1 MDKKFID
8 STQSLINFIK
18 ASPTCFQAVEEI
30 EKTLKEAGF
39 LHLEENTRFNI
50 KEGKSY
56 FIKRNSSSLIAFKI
70 PESYKGF
77 SIIASHTDSPTF
89 KLKNN
94 CEFVKDEKYTVVNT
108 EGYGGMLLAPW
119 FDRPL
124 SIAGRVFIK
133 QENEVEEKLVKID
146 KDLLTIVNLAIHQN
160 RDANKGIEYKKQ
172 VDMLP
177 ILSLGNKKGAINSL
191 IAETLNVKEDQ
202 ILSSDLFLYNR
213 TEASIW
219 GLDNEMYSSP
229 RIDDLQGVYTSLN
242 ALINTEPS
250 SYINMALFLD
260 NEEVGSGTKQG
271 ALSDFLK
278 ITIDRIANS
287 LKWDVEDKA
296 IYQANSFMVSS
307 DNGHALHPNYS
318 QVNDV
323 VNKPVLNGGVLI
335 KHSANQKYTTDAASE
350 ALFKFILD
358 KEGIPYQEFVNNS
371 DVLGGSTLGNLIS
384 RSYSIST
391 IDIGAAQLAMHS
403 PYETGGTMDTFYL
416 IKAMEAF
423 YRR

>member
-1 MDKKFID
+1 MDNIYID
-8 STQSLINFIK
+8 STNNLIDFIK
-18 ASPTCFQAVEEI
+18 QSPTCFQAVETI
-30 EKTLKEAGF
+30 EKTLKVAGF
-39 LHLEENTRFNI
+39 IQLDEKNRFHVATN
-50 KEGKSY
+50 KSY
-56 FIKRNSSSLIAFKI
+56 YVKRNNSSLIAFKV
-70 PESYKGF
+70 PKEYNGF
-77 SIIASHTDSPTF
+77 SIVASHTDSPTF

-94 CEFVKDEKYTVVNT
+94 PEVVKENSYTVLNT

-124 SIAGRVFIK
+124 SIAGRVFVKIND
-133 QENEVEEKLVKID
+133 QIEEKLITID
-146 KDLLTIVNLAIHQN
+146 RDLLTIVNIAIHQN
-160 RDANKGIEYKKQ
+160 REANKGMDYKKQ

-177 ILSLGNKKGAINSL
+177 ILALGDKKGAINTL
-191 IAETLNVKEDQ
+191 IAETLNVEENQ

-213 TEASIW
+213 MKASIW

-229 RIDDLQGVYTSLN
+229 RIDDLQGVFTSLS

-307 DNGHALHPNYS
+307 DNGHALHPNYI
-318 QVNDV
+318 QKNDI

-335 KHSANQKYTTDAASE
+335 KHSANQKYTTDASSA
-350 ALFKFILD
+350 AQFKFILD
-358 KEGIPYQEFVNNS
+358 NADIPYQEFVNNS
-371 DVLGGSTLGNLIS
+371 DLPGGSTLGNLIS

-391 IDIGAAQLAMHS
+391 IDIGVAQLAMHS
-403 PYETGGTMDTFYL
+403 PYETGGTKDTYYL
-416 IKAMEAF
+416 IKAIEAF
-423 YRR
+423 YER

>member
-1 MDKKFID
+1 MDKKYLDYTKGLLEYI
-8 STQSLINFIK
+8 SE
-18 ASPTCFQAVEEI
+18 SPTCFQAVATI
-30 EKTLKEAGF
+30 EKTLQKVGF
-39 LHLEENTRFNI
+39 ICLDETKRFKLETN
-50 KEGKSY
+50 KAY
-56 FIKRNSSSLIAFKI
+56 YVKRNNSSLIAFKI
-70 PESYKGF
+70 PENYKGF

-89 KLKNN
+89 KLKND
-94 CEFVKDEKYTVVNT
+94 CEVVKEEKYTTLNT

-133 QENEVEEKLVKID
+133 KDNEIEEKLVTID
-146 KDLLTIVNLAIHQN
+146 RDLLTIVNLAIHQN
-160 RDANKGIEYKKQ
+160 REANKGIEYKKQ

-177 ILSLGNKKGAINSL
+177 IFALGNKKGAINTL
-191 IAETLNVKEDQ
+191 IANTLNVDEDQ

-213 TEASIW
+213 MKPSIW
-219 GLDNEMYSSP
+219 GLDDEFFSSP
-229 RIDDLQGVYTSLN
+229 RIDDLQGVYTSLT

-287 LKWDVEDKA
+287 LNWDVEDKA

-307 DNGHALHPNYS
+307 DNGHALHPNYM
-318 QVNDV
+318 QVNDIS
-323 VNKPVLNGGVLI
+323 NKPVLNGGVLI
-335 KHSANQKYTTDAASE
+335 KHSANQKYTTDASSE
-350 ALFKFILD
+350 ALFKFILE
-358 KEGIPYQEFVNNS
+358 KENIPYQEFFNNS
-371 DVLGGSTLGNLIS
+371 DVPGGSTLGNLIS
-384 RSYSIST
+384 RSYSINT

-403 PYETGGTMDTFYL
+403 PYETGGTKDTYYL
-416 IKAMEAF
+416 VKAMEAF
-423 YRR
+423 YKR